1 MTISAVMATTTAPKS
16 IADPLKALTSNM
28 NDFLKLLMTQL
39 QNQDPTTPMDTSQ
52 FTAQLVQFSSVEQ
65 QVNINTGVQSLIQL
79 AQSNNVLQS
88 SALIGKTVTAST
100 NQISLQNKTGNIQF
114 GTPAAEPVTIT
125 VTDST
130 GGPVAQE
137 QGYRAVTSE
146 ECATGQINLSSVPA
160 GTLYVP
166 CSVRIG
172 LNTATAKSTIV
183 ATGDIVI
190 EATDLRLASERASA
204 LIAGGNI
211 VLDSNQLTIHGTII
225 VGKTIRLESTDLHV
239 DCVYA
244 DSIRIEGNAT
254 TISGECNPAPSD
266 FLARKLVLIR

>member
-79 AQSNNVLQS
+79 AQSNNVLQA

-114 GTPAAEPVTIT
+114 GTPTAEPVTVT

-130 GGPVAQE
+130 GGPVAHASLTSVAGQNTWTWDGRDSSG
-137 QGYRAVTSE
+137 QQRPDGAYTVTMHGG
-146 ECATGQINLSSVPA
+146 A
-160 GTLYVP
+160 
-166 CSVRIG
+166 
-172 LNTATAKSTIV
+172 
-183 ATGDIVI
+183 
-190 EATDLRLASERASA
+190 
-204 LIAGGNI
+204 AGGTPSAIPFTVTGTASGVIVQNNI
-211 VLDSNQLTIHGTII
+211 EQVQLGQLTLPVSAI
-225 VGKTIRLESTDLHV
+225 K
-239 DCVYA
+239 
-244 DSIRIEGNAT
+244 SIG
-254 TISGECNPAPSD
+254 G
-266 FLARKLVLIR
+266 